1 MQHSNHRAAAL
12 IASKPARI
20 ITSAA
25 LAVALTA
32 TPMLSPVAAYAASQA
47 TQDQLSAAQQKIEAA
62 TSAYND
68 ARTKLDDLQ
77 KQIDSNEASIE
88 EIEAKLPEQQAKASS
103 AMRDLY
109 KYQKGTN
116 PIVSFLVNAQS
127 LGEFITTCKYTNQI
141 TSSSVDEIEQL
152 NNMQPNSS
160 RTRLS
165 SSRPSLSLRQSRK
178 NAEDALAQAQ
188 QLRSEAQAKAE
199 QENAA
204 ELAKLEADKAA
215 AAEKLSGEGVSGSNS
230 SSQATNTNTTID
242 TTVNNANTGSSDYDS
257 FINEWTSRIDNYLA
271 GSPMAGQGYNFAVA
285 AWNTGVDPVGPPHRL
300 HREHQGCLLRQFL
313 QRLGLECP
321 WRRLAQLWQLERGHL
336 RSRCLSGRQLRL
348 HPYPGSGQKVL
359 PAHVAG
365 LVQQS
370 RRSDE
375 PHLSATAKGPNGALF
390 F

>member
-152 NNMQPNSS
+152 NNMQTELEQN
-160 RTRLS
+160 
-165 SSRPSLSLRQSRK
+165 
-178 NAEDALAQAQ
+178 
-188 QLRSEAQAKAE
+188 KAE
-199 QENAA
+199 
-204 ELAKLEADKAA
+204 
-215 AAEKLSGEGVSGSNS
+215 
-230 SSQATNTNTTID
+230 
-242 TTVNNANTGSSDYDS
+242 
-257 FINEWTSRIDNYLA
+257 
-271 GSPMAGQGYNFAVA
+271 
-285 AWNTGVDPVGPPHRL
+285 
-300 HREHQGCLLRQFL
+300 L
-313 QRLGLECP
+313 Q
-321 WRRLAQLWQLERGHL
+321 
-336 RSRCLSGRQLRL
+336 
-348 HPYPGSGQKVL
+348 
-359 PAHVAG
+359 
-365 LVQQS
+365 
-370 RRSDE
+370 
-375 PHLSATAKGPNGALF
+375 
-390 F
+390 